1 MAKQNCSDL
10 CSFRSIGELK
20 REQLMS
26 YRKLSTKEK
35 ALSINLDNSIY
46 GAFSEIGAGQ
56 EVANNFFRVGGAS
69 GTIAISLSAYDKE
82 ISDSIYGGHERYVSE
97 PRLTKMLDF
106 GYRVVKKKL
115 ISRKKTAKFFN
126 FANTVSTINYQK
138 TNWSHGWIGLRFQ
151 LRPESEPNECIL
163 HVNLHDKEASQQQE
177 ALGVLGVNLLY
188 GCHFYHHDPEYL
200 LNSLLDELSRDRIEI
215 NVFRLTG
222 PDFRHVDNRLMAL
235 KLVKNGLTE
244 ATLFGPDGDVLQP
257 SEELYKKNVLV
268 LRGRFRPL
276 THVNLDMYDRGLDQ
290 FLKCEGVEKDDVRAI
305 FELTL
310 KDLASDGTI
319 DEKDFLDRVDILCSL
334 GHTVMISNYVKYYKV
349 CHYLSQFTKRQK
361 IGLIL
366 GIYSLQTIFDPR
378 YYDNLHGGILEAFGL
393 GFGGNVKIFVY
404 PSQIPMSDELYST
417 RNFEV
422 DEEFKGLLKYFVDN
436 NMIVD
441 IEDANVNNLHIYSDN
456 VLAMIRNGTPGWEE
470 MVPKKVAG
478 AITKNKLFDYKTPK
492 KEVADS

>member
-1 MAKQNCSDL
+1 
-10 CSFRSIGELK
+10 
-20 REQLMS
+20 MS

-97 PRLTKMLDF
+97 PRLNKMLDF
-106 GYRVVKKKL
+106 GYKVVHKKL
-115 ISRKKTAKFFN
+115 ISRRKTAKFFN

-138 TNWSHGWIGLRFQ
+138 TNWSHGWLGLRFQ

-163 HVNLHDKEASQQQE
+163 HVNLNDHEARLQQE
-177 ALGVLGVNLLY
+177 ALGIMGVNLLY

-200 LNSLLDELSRDRIEI
+200 LNSLLDELSRERIEI
-215 NVFRLTG
+215 NMFRLSG
-222 PDFRHVDNRLMAL
+222 PDFKHVDNRLMAL

-244 ATLFGPDGDVLQP
+244 AALFGPDGDVLQP
-257 SEELYKKNVLV
+257 SEVLYKKNILV

-290 FLKCEGVEKDDVRAI
+290 FIKCEGVEKEDVRAI

-310 KDLASDGTI
+310 KDLTNDGTI
-319 DEKDFLDRVDILCSL
+319 DEKDFLDRVDILCSM

-349 CHYLSQFTKRQK
+349 CHYLSQFTKTKK

-366 GIYSLQTIFDPR
+366 GIYSLQTIFDAR
-378 YYDNLHGGILEAFGL
+378 YYENLHGEILEAFGL

-404 PSQIPMSDELYST
+404 PSQIPMSDELYNAK
-417 RNFEV
+417 NFEV
-422 DEEFKGLLKYFVDN
+422 DEEYRGLLKYFVDN
-436 NMIVD
+436 DMIVD
-441 IEDANVNNLHIYSDN
+441 IEDVNTDNLHIYSDN
-456 VLAMIRNGTPGWEE
+456 VLSMIRNGLSGWEE
-470 MVPKKVAG
+470 SVPKKVAK
-478 AITKNKLFDYKTPK
+478 AIKENRLFDYKAPA